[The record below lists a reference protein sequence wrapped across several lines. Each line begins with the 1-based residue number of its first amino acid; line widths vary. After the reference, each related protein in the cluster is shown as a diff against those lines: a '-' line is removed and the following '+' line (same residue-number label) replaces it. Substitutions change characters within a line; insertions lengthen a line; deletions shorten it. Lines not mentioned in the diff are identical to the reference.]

1 MVLSPIEKD
10 YNSMTKPVT
19 GQYECV
25 HRSGIGLDYFTSRV
39 DRLTLLSSG
48 RFTLIVQDRSRVS
61 HAAQSFA
68 AGQQV
73 STAAPEV
80 RREGSFVVQDTVL
93 TLRFDDGTQQQG
105 QLSIN
110 AESKNTLQLNQDV
123 FIKVSDSTL
132 LPSADRLKKDMDDI
146 AKGLKIAGAIGG
158 VAFKAVKTIHDT
170 IQSTQSTQ
178 NAPNNST
185 AQNAG
190 TPPPVQQY
198 PTQQPATPPVQRY
211 APQQPAPSIP
221 PYQAPTP
228 AAMQQQPPLQD
239 NTPAVYCDQ
248 CGTKARPG
256 KRFCSKCGAS
266 LV

>member
-1 MVLSPIEKD
+1 
-10 YNSMTKPVT
+10 MTKPVT

-48 RFTLIVQDRSRVS
+48 RFTLIVQDRSRIS

-73 STAAPEV
+73 SATTPDV
-80 RREGSFVVQDTVL
+80 RREGSFVVQGSIV

-105 QLSIN
+105 QLGVD
-110 AESKNTLQLNQDV
+110 AESKSTLQLDQDT
-123 FIKVSDSTL
+123 FTKVSDSTL

-170 IQSTQSTQ
+170 IQSTQTSQNASTNQAAAPTQ
-178 NAPNNST
+178 NANTTPPVQQYPMQQQ
-185 AQNAG
+185 A
-190 TPPPVQQY
+190 PPPVQQY
-198 PTQQPATPPVQRY
+198 
-211 APQQPAPSIP
+211 APQPTPSIP
-221 PYQAPTP
+221 PYQPTMP
-228 AAMQQQPPLQD
+228 SAVPQQPLLQD

>member
-1 MVLSPIEKD
+1 
-10 YNSMTKPVT
+10 MTKPVT
-19 GQYECV
+19 GQYESV

-48 RFTLIVQDRSRVS
+48 RFTLIVQDRSRIS

-73 STAAPEV
+73 STATPEV
-80 RREGSFVVQDTVL
+80 RREGSFVVQGSVVA
-93 TLRFDDGTQQQG
+93 LRFDDGTQQQG
-105 QLSIN
+105 QLGVD
-110 AESKNTLQLNQDV
+110 AESKSTLQVGQDV
-123 FIKVSDSTL
+123 FTKVSDSTL

-170 IQSTQSTQ
+170 IQSTQASQ
-178 NAPNNST
+178 NAST
-185 AQNAG
+185 KQAATPTQNAG
-190 TPPPVQQY
+190 TPPAPVQQY
-198 PTQQPATPPVQRY
+198 PTQQ
-211 APQQPAPSIP
+211 QPASSIP
-221 PYQAPTP
+221 PYQATRPSAFP
-228 AAMQQQPPLQD
+228 QQPLLQD